1 MHDQNTTPRVP
12 QDLPLVAALL
22 PTAALLAAA
31 APLGAATPA
40 SSATMAPA
48 TVVPAVKTVADT
60 ASVPFSSCPG
70 ATVLFV
76 R

>member
-1 MHDQNTTPRVP
+1 MKQASIT
-12 QDLPLVAALL
+12 LPPARSSARWIPVAALAA
-22 PTAALLAAA
+22 TAAV
-31 APLGAATPA
+31 PLGAATPA
-40 SSATMAPA
+40 SSATTAPST